1 MLEKWNETVRMVKKH
16 YFFSVNSTAR
26 WFSFHWRTNF
36 CSHCFIC
43 THKWKVYWRNGPLIL
58 SYEVLGTH
66 SKQCP
71 LKERRWTVGFL
82 DHLTCTWFFSHR
94 CFWSV
99 LKIVAITDGH
109 SLRFPY
115 SPLFPIIFQPIYQRF
130 IVLELTIL
138 LLIFHYFSFFLFW
151 VDDWWCEVTTK
162 ICASAQS

>member
-82 DHLTCTWFFSHR
+82 DHLTCTWFFRTDVSDPFWRLWLLPMVTVFVSPTHHYSR
-94 CFWSV
+94 SFSSRYTSDLFFWS
-99 LKIVAITDGH
+99 LLFYCWSFTT
-109 SLRFPY
+109 SL
-115 SPLFPIIFQPIYQRF
+115 
-130 IVLELTIL
+130 
-138 LLIFHYFSFFLFW
+138 FFFYGW
-151 VDDWWCEVTTK
+151 MIGGVR
-162 ICASAQS
+162 